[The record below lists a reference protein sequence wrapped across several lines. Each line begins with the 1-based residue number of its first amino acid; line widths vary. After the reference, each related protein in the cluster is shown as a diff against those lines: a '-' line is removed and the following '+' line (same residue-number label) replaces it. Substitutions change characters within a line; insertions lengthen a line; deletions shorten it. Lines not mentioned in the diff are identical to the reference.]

1 MAKAEAH
8 KWEFKARFRSRA
20 FAWISQPAVV
30 AKALGKEFQR

>member
-20 FAWISQPAVV
+20 FGRKSGPAIV
-30 AKALGKEFQR
+30 AKALGKELQR